1 MQLEAKTYL
10 FDIGQAGNHLF
21 AFTAG
26 RTREDYLADAYLRSA
41 VERQLEIIGEATSK
55 LAKLDPATATK
66 ITDYRKLISF
76 RNVLIHGYADIDD
89 ELVWDLIQTKLALLL
104 DEVRGL
110 QAAT

>member
-10 FDIGQAGNHLF
+10 FDITQAGVHLL

-55 LAKLDPATATK
+55 LSKLDPLTSAK

-76 RNVLIHGYADIDD
+76 RNVLIHGYADIDN
-89 ELVWDLIQTKLALLL
+89 ELVWDLVQTKLARLIE
-104 DEVRGL
+104 EVRTL
-110 QAAT
+110 LAAT